1 MGVAKQ
7 VFDYEAGQPTPML
20 SYEEALACVLELASP
35 KATETVSLAHA
46 LGRFLAEDLIA
57 PFPFPRF
64 DNSAVDGYAVRFG
77 PYNIFHQIGIK
88 AAGDDTPMH
97 LDEDECCEVFTG
109 ASLPYFTEAVVM
121 KEYCYREDMAI
132 LTDWDIEPGQ
142 HIRREGEEAQ
152 AGDVLIKKG
161 TAVTPPVLGMIASC
175 GLSEFAVHGLPSV
188 SVVTTGDE
196 LARVGEELGGSQIYE
211 SNSWGI
217 AAAVQS
223 LGLQRPEPIAV
234 ADDLRKTVDALERA
248 LEADVVICSGGVSV
262 GDRDLVREAL
272 EKLGVEQR
280 FWRIAIKPGMPLYF
294 GTLGEKLVFGLPGN
308 PVSALVNFSLF
319 VRPALL
325 KLMGA
330 SEVRNKTMRVPLAEP
345 VRKKAG
351 KTEFVRAV
359 MEEGRVRPTASRGS
373 HMLGGLATATGLM
386 VLPPDCAGL
395 EEGALVEYMALNWS
409 GLQ

>member
-1 MGVAKQ
+1 MGVVKQ

-20 SYEEALACVLELASP
+20 SYEEALSCVLDLASP
-35 KATETVSLAHA
+35 KAPETLPLVRA
-46 LGRFLAEDLIA
+46 LGRCLAEDLVA

-152 AGDVLIKKG
+152 PGDVLIKKG

-175 GLSEFAVHGLPSV
+175 GFGEFSMHGLPSV

-196 LARVGEELGGSQIYE
+196 LARVGQELGGSQIYE

-234 ADDLRKTVDALERA
+234 EDDLAKTVNALEQA
-248 LEADVVICSGGVSV
+248 LVADVVICSGGVSV

-272 EKLGVEQR
+272 ESLGVEQR

-308 PVSALVNFSLF
+308 PVSALVNFYLF

-325 KLMGA
+325 KSMGA
-330 SEVRNKTMRVPLAEP
+330 ANFHNETVSVPLAESL
-345 VRKKAG
+345 RKKPG

-359 MEEGRVRPTASRGS
+359 MEGERVRPTAGRGS
-373 HMLGGLATATGLM
+373 HMLGGLASATGLM
-386 VLPPDCAGL
+386 VLPPDCEGL
-395 EEGALVEYMALNWS
+395 EEGALVEYMPLNWS